1 MIGDHPQNLVATSLG
16 LNAYALTGESQ
27 YKEWA
32 LKYAEAWR
40 QRTLQNDGIIPTNIG
55 LDGTIGGACDGKW
68 YGGCYGWAFTV
79 EVPQTGAMA
88 SRNTHHLGLSGFGNA
103 LLLSGQQEYVD
114 VWRQMIDTINSHGKE
129 IDGQMMYPYMHGDEG
144 WCEYRPHPYAQG
156 ALEVYYWSM
165 ERGDLKG
172 TI

>member
-1 MIGDHPQNLVATSLG
+1 
-16 LNAYALTGESQ
+16 
-27 YKEWA
+27 
-32 LKYAEAWR
+32 
-40 QRTLQNDGIIPTNIG
+40 
-55 LDGTIGGACDGKW
+55 
-68 YGGCYGWAFTV
+68 
-79 EVPQTGAMA
+79 MA

-144 WCEYRPHPYAQG
+144 WLKYRPHPYAQG

-165 ERGDLKG
+165 EREDLKRLDAQHG
-172 TI
+172 WIGFLEGQAPSYPEAALQADFLAGARTDGKGAHGSHDARHAPVR